1 MGYNEVMIDRK
12 NIHNLFIQIDEHL
25 EKRDEKYELTIFG
38 SGALLIQ
45 GICRHD
51 RTTVDI
57 DLVEPKMNLT
67 LQLIASEIAE
77 KNGMDMKWL
86 NSAGHIF
93 SRSFPNN
100 WKDRTKLI
108 FKREYLTVK
117 VLSRK
122 DLIATKFYSYC
133 IRNLNT
139 DKGDLIDLKPSKD
152 ELNFAK
158 QWVLSLSDSPEQESV
173 AAYFEEIIQLT
184 NNS

>member
-1 MGYNEVMIDRK
+1 MIDRK
-12 NIHNLFIQIDEHL
+12 NIHNLFVQIDEHL
-25 EKRDEKYELTIFG
+25 ERKNEKYELTIFG

-45 GICRHD
+45 GICRQD
-51 RTTVDI
+51 RTTMDI
-57 DLVEPKMNLT
+57 DLVEPKINLS

-77 KNGMDMKWL
+77 KHGMDMKWL

-93 SRSFPNN
+93 SRNFPNN
-100 WKDRTKLI
+100 WRNRTKLI
-108 FKREYLTVK
+108 FKGKYLKVK

-139 DKGDLIDLKPSKD
+139 DKSDLFDLKPTKS

-158 QWVLSLSDSPEQESV
+158 QWVLSLDDSPKKEFV
-173 AAYFEEIIQLT
+173 TACFEEIIQST
-184 NNS
+184 NNL